1 MTSGFVGWSAE
12 LQGTMG
18 PSGVVVLVVLG
29 EDVPQVLLVV
39 DQQPVG
45 ALGSDRA
52 YEPLGVGVHPRRLRR
67 ALQDLDV
74 VGGEDG
80 VQGLGIAGVAVAQQV
95 AEGGGA
101 LAEVVRRFRAMGGPV
116 RGGVGGDAEDVNGAG
131 ADFHDVEHVQP
142 LQGHGVDVEEVGSE
156 QAGGLGA

>member
-1 MTSGFVGWSAE
+1 
-12 LQGTMG
+12 
-18 PSGVVVLVVLG
+18 VLGVLG

-80 VQGLGIAGVAVAQQV
+80 VEGLGIAGVAVAQQV
-95 AEGGGA
+95 AEGGGV
-101 LAEVVRRFRAMGGPV
+101 LAEVGEEVSGELGGPV

-142 LQGHGVDVEEVGSE
+142 LQGHGVDVEEVGGE